1 MEKTIDLFIMMFCL
15 VFLLVLIPK
24 IKGRDKIDKIINMI
38 ILSSLIVIFMVGL
51 IWLNHISYEIS

>member
-1 MEKTIDLFIMMFCL
+1 MFCL